1 MIDRESFCGRAA
13 PGLAVG
19 LVVGAVVT
27 VAAFVVGGA
36 TGDVAGTLFGGV
48 AATSYY
54 ALRYGDPS
62 ESERFVPAR
71 TVVQV
76 LLWLLLARAFVGQ
89 GSLETYVVELLAL
102 GSAVLAIVLS
112 VLVEATDP
120 ESDPSP

>member
-1 MIDRESFCGRAA
+1 MIDRESFRGRAG

-27 VAAFVVGGA
+27 IAALFVGGPPD
-36 TGDVAGTLFGGV
+36 DVAVTLFCGV
-48 AATSYY
+48 AATTYY

-62 ESERFVPAR
+62 EGERFVPAR

-89 GSLETYVVELLAL
+89 GSLETYVVELTTL
-102 GSAVLAIVLS
+102 GSVMLAIVLS

-120 ESDPSP
+120 EGDSGP